1 MFQHL
6 VVNKVGTYL
15 MLIRW
20 DMWWSWWTPDVWT
33 WPCLKREMSNYFCV
47 SSHIISAHVSSI
59 NIMISSMIYSQRV
72 VNSTGVFTCTVPVRT
87 SSYPRCWNGDVAGR
101 RSSRILSSAAIFF
114 VLLANLLTE
123 GSPSEGGGED
133 CRQQREAVILRD
145 WTFPGASG
153 SSSTQEP
160 VIRKAVQC
168 PTLTATR
175 LQTRTSAIPFR

>member
-114 VLLANLLTE
+114 EAEKTAGSRERQSYCETEPSLEHQGALPHRNPLLERLYNVRLWQQ
-123 GSPSEGGGED
+123 PV
-133 CRQQREAVILRD
+133 CRPGLQQSL
-145 WTFPGASG
+145 SG
-153 SSSTQEP
+153 S
-160 VIRKAVQC
+160 
-168 PTLTATR
+168 
-175 LQTRTSAIPFR
+175 